1 MAREPIPTFCFS
13 LVVVQLG
20 RRYLVVREASRG
32 NLWYLPAG
40 RVEPGETFQEAAIRE
55 AYEEAGIEVKLD
67 GVLRVEYSPVPGGA
81 RMRVIFVGRP
91 VSDKPPKHT
100 PDDESLEAKWVTLE
114 ELSRL
119 DLRGGEVMD
128 LFSEVENGA
137 FVSPMSIL
145 GRESLSY

>member
-55 AYEEAGIEVKLD
+55 AYEEAGIEVK
-67 GVLRVEYSPVPGGA
+67 
-81 RMRVIFVGRP
+81 F
-91 VSDKPPKHT
+91 
-100 PDDESLEAKWVTLE
+100 
-114 ELSRL
+114 
-119 DLRGGEVMD
+119 EV
-128 LFSEVENGA
+128 
-137 FVSPMSIL
+137 
-145 GRESLSY
+145 